1 MNSSDPKTTQ
11 NTEQRTTRRL
21 LAPIIPA
28 LCAATLACS
37 GDSGGDSATSTSAAT
52 DQATATEATTD
63 ASGTDATTTA
73 GTSQGG
79 TATAAS
85 ESDSATDTTTTG
97 TDTNSSTSAAT
108 GSATDS
114 DSDSATDSATDSDSD
129 SDTGTTGVDPGV
141 LSCSADLRDVIDEQ
155 GVVVET
161 CAPDQGCAAGACVA
175 ACASAA
181 ASDANFGC
189 EFIVPTPPAYPPAKP
204 PCFAAFLANT
214 WGHPA
219 QVSLSR
225 GGAALDISGAARLVT
240 PGLAPKDWPTLPAE
254 GIPTDGVAVIFLS
267 SDPTSVMP
275 ETNVK
280 LSCPVTPAVNASTVI
295 PASGRSDAFVISATI
310 PVTAYDIMPFGGAP
324 SHFPSASLLFPTAV
338 WGNNYVAIAPPIG
351 TYNPPGPLWMQI
363 VGLED
368 GTKVEL
374 RPTAELSSGPSLNG
388 ALADQLAV
396 FEVNAGEV
404 MQWQLPQA
412 QKKDPS
418 GTIVLSDKPVGLYTG
433 NRFLR
438 LQPTP
443 APGGE
448 SAHQQNSAVT
458 ALGSTYVAAPYE
470 TRRKDL
476 APEVIDYRMVGV
488 VDGTTLTYNPPI
500 PGAPAALAQG
510 QIADFKTDLA
520 FKVSSQ
526 DAKHPFALA
535 QMMVTAN
542 LPGGTR
548 PGATAMGYPPMLGDE
563 EFVIVLP
570 PAQFLGRYAFFTDP
584 TYPTTNLVLT
594 RARKAN
600 KFEPVTVDCLGELD
614 GWKPVGDEGFYEYTT
629 VDLVRAGV
637 GVKGCE
643 NGLHLAESAG
653 PFGLVVWG
661 LDSYSS
667 YAYPAGGNASALSDV
682 VIIPQ

>member
-1 MNSSDPKTTQ
+1 MYNNDQDFHHGRAARSFV
-11 NTEQRTTRRL
+11 
-21 LAPIIPA
+21 AIA
-28 LCAATLACS
+28 LCAATGACS
-37 GDSGGDSATSTSAAT
+37 GDSGGDSASSTSAAT
-52 DQATATEATTD
+52 EATTSAAATEATTD
-63 ASGTDATTTA
+63 GSTDGSATA
-73 GTSQGG
+73 GTTSQGG
-79 TATAAS
+79 TTTSAS
-85 ESDSATDTTTTG
+85 ESDSAATAASTT
-97 TDTNSSTSAAT
+97 AAT
-108 GSATDS
+108 TSG
-114 DSDSATDSATDSDSD
+114 SDSATDSDAATDTATDSDSD
-129 SDTGTTGVDPGV
+129 SDSTTGVDPGA
-141 LSCSADLRDVIDEQ
+141 LSCSADLREVIDEQ
-155 GVVVET
+155 GVTVET
-161 CAPDQGCAAGACVA
+161 CAADQGCAAGACVP

-181 ASDANFGC
+181 ASEANFGC
-189 EFIVPTPPAYPPAKP
+189 EFMVPTPPAYPPAKP

-219 QVSLSR
+219 KVSLAR
-225 GGAALDISGAARLVT
+225 GGAALDISVAARLVT
-240 PGLAPKDWPTLPAE
+240 PGLAPKDWPPLPE
-254 GIPTDGVAVIFLS
+254 SGIPTDSVAVIFLS

-275 ETNVK
+275 ETQVK

-295 PASGRSDAFVISATI
+295 PASGRSDAFVISADI

-324 SHFPSASLLFPTAV
+324 SHFPSAALLFPTAV
-338 WGNNYVAIAPPIG
+338 WGNNYVAIAPPVG
-351 TYNPPGPLWMQI
+351 THNPPGPLWMQI

-374 RPTAELSSGPSLNG
+374 RPSAELSQGPSLNG

-404 MQWQLPQA
+404 LQWQLPQA

-476 APEVIDYRMVGV
+476 APELIDYRMVGV
-488 VDGTTLTYNPPI
+488 VDGTTLTYNPPV
-500 PGAPAALAQG
+500 PGAPLTLAQG
-510 QIADFKTDLA
+510 QIADFKTELA
-520 FKVSSQ
+520 FKVSGQ

-563 EFVIVLP
+563 EFVVVLP
-570 PAQFLGRYAFFTDP
+570 PAQYLDRYAFFTDP
-584 TYPTTNLVLT
+584 TYPTTNIVVT

-600 KFEPVTVDCLGELD
+600 KFEPVTVGCLGELD
-614 GWKPVGDEGFYEYTT
+614 GWEPVGDEGFYEFTT